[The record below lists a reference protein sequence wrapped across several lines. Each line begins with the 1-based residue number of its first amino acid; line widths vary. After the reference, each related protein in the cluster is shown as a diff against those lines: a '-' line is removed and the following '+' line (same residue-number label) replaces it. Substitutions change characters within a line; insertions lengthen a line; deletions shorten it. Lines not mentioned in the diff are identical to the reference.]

1 MSQQHQQNSSS
12 HGAASD
18 SAFSQEFFSLNLKRD
33 EIDIKQEVQLGKGAY
48 GSVYEGRCGPFS
60 PFIYFYSS
68 FYYLLF
74 TNLRFRFGIEPKRL
88 RGHKVAVK
96 VITPK
101 WASQE
106 EIDAILNDFKNE
118 CALMRKVAH
127 PNVVLLM
134 GVCVDDSK
142 KERELVMVTQLMEVP
157 DPDSTVHQTS
167 AEHVSSPSSPPFR
180 LRSFLSFFL
189 VRTEGQRVQ
198 PAARPQEPRPL
209 QAEDALRARYRAR
222 HERHAP
228 LQPRHPVLA
237 LLNPRP
243 PLSHAT
249 VAHPCAISPATS
261 TSRHTTYWLTR
272 TGPRRWAV
280 RTPVAPPSTTRT
292 LQT

>member
-1 MSQQHQQNSSS
+1 
-12 HGAASD
+12 
-18 SAFSQEFFSLNLKRD
+18 
-33 EIDIKQEVQLGKGAY
+33 
-48 GSVYEGRCGPFS
+48 
-60 PFIYFYSS
+60 
-68 FYYLLF
+68 
-74 TNLRFRFGIEPKRL
+74 
-88 RGHKVAVK
+88 
-96 VITPK
+96 
-101 WASQE
+101 
-106 EIDAILNDFKNE
+106 
-118 CALMRKVAH
+118 MRKVAH

-157 DPDSTVHQTS
+157 DPDFTIHQTS
-167 AEHVSSPSSPPFR
+167 AEHVPSPSSSFSVYR
-180 LRSFLSFFL
+180 LRSFLSFSFFL

-237 LLNPRP
+237 LLTPRP
-243 PLSHAT
+243 RSRMRLSLTLGPLFCC
-249 VAHPCAISPATS
+249 VISPATS

-280 RTPVAPPSTTRT
+280 RTPVAPPPATRT
-292 LQT
+292 LHTLTSVGFLQILVCRGCCRPTRTGDRPALPVRTRLPPPFTPAAWRVC